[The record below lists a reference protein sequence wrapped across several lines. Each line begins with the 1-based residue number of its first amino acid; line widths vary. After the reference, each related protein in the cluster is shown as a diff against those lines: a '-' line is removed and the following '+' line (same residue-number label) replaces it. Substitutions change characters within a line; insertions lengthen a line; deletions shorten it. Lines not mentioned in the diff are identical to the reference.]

1 MRYTLSKGIDNNADA
16 IKVRVKVFVEEQGFH
31 DEFDE
36 TGNTAWHVIMYDG
49 TRPLAVGR
57 LYFNASSA
65 HIGRVAV
72 MRSERGRKLGSLVIA
87 VLEKKAR
94 DMGYVNVE
102 LSAQCRV
109 AEFYEKLGYTPEG
122 EVYLDENQPHIK
134 MTKRLDSAPH
144 F

>member
-36 TGNTAWHVIMYDG
+36 TDNTAWHVIMYDG

-65 HIGRVAV
+65 HIGRVA
-72 MRSERGRKLGSLVIA
+72 
-87 VLEKKAR
+87 

-109 AEFYEKLGYTPEG
+109 AEFYEKLGYAPEG